1 MLKKNIMFGL
11 MILIFASFVIA
22 PGGGPIGCSRIIS
35 ECWAMNSCQDA
46 GWTTYTLYDAGSSS
60 CYCGVDAV
68 YNFTLYSDFLSYY
81 GYESA
86 IVNISGIAINGS
98 SATPVCGFYKSYELN
113 KCRTGNTDNFIYHPT
128 QYTIIEFDYCGGVPL
143 DEGSCSC
150 KYISSEGVYTPT
162 YVSSWIRWL
171 TPSDIYL
178 TTKKTASYGSPAPIG
193 TKAQEWINRTI
204 PGIGTIKYVAVE
216 AIAN

>member
-1 MLKKNIMFGL
+1 MLEKNIMFWL

-22 PGGGPIGCSRIIS
+22 PGGGPIGCSKIIS
-35 ECWAMNSCQDA
+35 ECLAMNSCQDA

-98 SATPVCGFYKSYELN
+98 SATPVCSFYKSYELN

-128 QYTIIEFDYCGGVPL
+128 QYNILEFDYCSGIAFL
-143 DEGSCSC
+143 EDSCSC
-150 KYISSEGVYTPT
+150 DYVSAEGVYTKT
-162 YVSSWIRWL
+162 YVSSWVRWIAVNSYYYI
-171 TPSDIYL
+171 TK
-178 TTKKTASYGSPAPIG
+178 TTEEFGASVPTG
-193 TKAQEWINRTI
+193 TKVQEWINMTI
-204 PGIGTIKYVAVE
+204 PGIGTLKYVAKEITVS
-216 AIAN
+216 